1 MISITLLR
9 KTESLVSGVLAKL
22 RRAILEADLLHCEYV
37 PFIQPIYGQHGLVG
51 CEVLL
56 RVKKEGIFHRP
67 AKYLKKFESSEMIND
82 VTCELLEKVKVFF
95 TGHMHELPKGFYFSF
110 NICAKQLNATK
121 VVKAVHRFNEH
132 FKGKASIVLEI
143 IERGTVEF
151 DDFALDTMD
160 ELVQKGV
167 RFAIDDFGSGSSCL
181 KYIEHAGFTTLK
193 IDKHLTMAC
202 NGELVYSSVIDAIK
216 TISIECN
223 MKIVAEGVETH
234 EQLALLQN
242 KDVDCFQGYLFSKPV
257 SMREFCTCL

>member
-1 MISITLLR
+1 MMNTVVLK
-9 KTESLVSGVLAKL
+9 KTESLVSGVLARL
-22 RRAILEADLLHCEYV
+22 RKTILEAELQHCEYV
-37 PFIQPIYGQHGLVG
+37 PFIQPIYRHHKLVG

-56 RVKKEGIFHRP
+56 RVKKSGVFHPP
-67 AKYLKKFESSEMIND
+67 AKYIKKLESSRMIND

-95 TGHMHELPKGFYFSF
+95 TGYMHELPKEFYFSF
-110 NICAKQLNATK
+110 NICAKQLSVAK
-121 VVKAVHRFNEH
+121 IVKAVHRFNEH

-193 IDKHLTMAC
+193 IDKHLSMVC
-202 NGELVYSSVIDAIK
+202 NGELVYSSVIDAVK
-216 TISIECN
+216 TISMECN
-223 MKIVAEGVETH
+223 MQIIAEGVETH

-242 KDVDCFQGYLFSKPV
+242 KGVDCFQGYLFSKPV
-257 SMREFCTCL
+257 SMYEFCTYL